1 MQRHKQS
8 KKKSVT
14 HGPTLTRDQKDLVE
28 RILRE
33 ARDADPLACVNRIP
47 DPVVAVALLEGLP
60 VSEGFTLP
68 LVRAVAARFEQKPVQ
83 KAVKRIVFRMRQKG
97 IDPRGI
103 ELKTADQPLFKPAE
117 KEDALA
123 FMGPLDAQ
131 GARPIFM
138 AIPLVPQGFEV
149 GIGVVSDEQGI
160 LHFLSGAYSKK
171 SMSEMKSQFLEG
183 SGEAVFVEATPAHA
197 ARVLEMAYSAGR
209 ESPNEATEAYASFRT
224 LLLSQV
230 SPLDRPAI
238 HDYRSEIESGGS
250 GPGLIHSQIEK
261 LLDHPLLKTWTIDP
275 DHLKPLLEEIA
286 QLQESPLILSTAQQA
301 DRVRELERQWAKTH
315 LADSRRTLFRLRL
328 EEMAYVFLKQQETEY
343 ARLSLMAAED
353 IAHHA
358 GTSMDET
365 VLDFLL
371 ERSLKGLLKAR
382 REGKAHGSDVRED
395 RIIT

>member
-1 MQRHKQS
+1 MQRHNQS
-8 KKKSVT
+8 KKKKVT
-14 HGPTLTRDQKDLVE
+14 HGPTLTPDQEDLVE

-33 ARDADPLACVNRIP
+33 ARDADPLECVNRIP
-47 DPVVAVALLEGLP
+47 DAVVAVALLDGLP
-60 VSEGFTLP
+60 ISEGFTLS

-83 KAVKRIVFRMRQKG
+83 KAVKRMVFRMRQKG

-123 FMGPLDAQ
+123 FMGPLDAL

-138 AIPLVPQGFEV
+138 ALPLASKGFEV
-149 GIGVVSDEQGI
+149 GIGVVSDEQGL

-171 SMSEMKSQFLEG
+171 NMIEMKRQFLE
-183 SGEAVFVEATPAHA
+183 SSEDAVFVEATPAHA
-197 ARVLEMAYSAGR
+197 ARVFEMAYSAGR

-230 SPLDRPAI
+230 SPLDHPAI
-238 HDYRSEIESGGS
+238 HDHRSEIESGGS

-286 QLQESPLILSTAQQA
+286 QLQGSPLILSTAQQT

-315 LADSRRTLFRLRL
+315 FADSRKTLFQRRF
-328 EEMAYVFLKQQETEY
+328 EEMAYVFLKQQEKEY

-358 GTSMDET
+358 GTSIDET

-371 ERSLKGLLKAR
+371 ERSLKGLLAAR
-382 REGKAHGSDVRED
+382 RESKAPRSDVRED
-395 RIIT
+395 RIIA

>member
-1 MQRHKQS
+1 MQRHKPS
-8 KKKSVT
+8 KKKNAT
-14 HGPTLTRDQKDLVE
+14 HGPTLTPDQKDLVE

-33 ARDADPLACVNRIP
+33 ARDADPLECVKQIP
-47 DPVVAVALLEGLP
+47 DPVVAVALLDGIP
-60 VSEGFTLP
+60 ISEGFMVP
-68 LVRAVAARFEQKPVQ
+68 LVRAVAARFEQKLVQ
-83 KAVKRIVFRMRQKG
+83 KAVKRMVFRMRQKG

-103 ELKTADQPLFKPAE
+103 EPKTTDQPLFKPAA

-123 FMGPLDAQ
+123 LMGPLDAQ
-131 GARPIFM
+131 GTRPVFM

-171 SMSEMKSQFLEG
+171 GMNEMKGQFLKG
-183 SGEAVFVEATPAHA
+183 SADTVFVEATPAHA

-224 LLLSQV
+224 RVLSHV
-230 SPLDRPAI
+230 SPLDHPAI
-238 HDYRSEIESGGS
+238 HDHRHEIESAGS
-250 GPGLIHSQIEK
+250 GRGLTHSQIEK
-261 LLDHPLLKTWTIDP
+261 LLDQPLLKTWTIDP
-275 DHLKPLLEEIA
+275 EHLKPLLEEIA
-286 QLQESPLILSTAQQA
+286 QLQDSPLILSTAQQA

-315 LADSRRTLFRLRL
+315 FMDSRKTLFRQRF
-328 EEMAYVFLKQQETEY
+328 EEMAYVFFKQQEAEY

-353 IAHHA
+353 IARDA
-358 GTSMDET
+358 GSSMDAT

-382 REGKAHGSDVRED
+382 RESKAHGSDMRGD
-395 RIIT
+395 QIIA